1 MLSIVKKNM
10 SYFIGYALVV
20 FILTAILTVALGNDN
35 AVPLVLISGVLVFML
50 VFGPVFFNE
59 QYEEKHKG
67 YDFLDILPV
76 DASEIVAAKFGLV
89 LLTAAATTGYLLLLF
104 SVFRIAPNDWAL
116 VRSYILT
123 DGVACLLF
131 ASLSYIG
138 IFSLGYTKFAMI
150 VMSFF
155 VLLGFVP
162 IFIMRYYKDNMDIL
176 VGNITAFLR
185 GVNWG
190 AVIPLALIVYAGLMF
205 IAIKI
210 KERTGTK
217 G

>member
-10 SYFIGYALVV
+10 AYFIGYCSVIL
-20 FILTAILTVALGNDN
+20 ILTAILRITLGNEH
-35 AVPLVLISGVLVFML
+35 AILLVLISGVLIFML

-76 DASEIVAAKFGLV
+76 NASEIVLAKFGLV
-89 LLTAAATTGYLLLLF
+89 LVTVVTIVGYLLLLF
-104 SVFRIAPNDWAL
+104 SVSKVAPNDWLL
-116 VRSYILT
+116 VRSYILMS
-123 DGVACLLF
+123 GAGCLFF
-131 ASLSYIG
+131 AALSYLG

-162 IFIMRYYKDNMDIL
+162 ILIMKFYRDNMDVLIENIL
-176 VGNITAFLR
+176 TFLR
-185 GVNWG
+185 HVNWLT
-190 AVIPLALIVYAGLMF
+190 VITLALIGYFGLMF
-205 IAIKI
+205 IAIKV
-210 KERTGTK
+210 KE
-217 G
+217 

>member
-1 MLSIVKKNM
+1 MG
-10 SYFIGYALVV
+10 YFIGYCGVIL
-20 FILTAILTVALGNDN
+20 ILTAILRITLGNEN
-35 AVPLVLISGVLVFML
+35 TLPLVLISGVLIILM

-76 DASEIVAAKFGLV
+76 NASEIVLAKFGLV
-89 LLTAAATTGYLLLLF
+89 LVTVVATVGYLLLLF
-104 SVFRIAPNDWAL
+104 SVSKVAPNDWNL
-116 VRSYILT
+116 VRSYILMS
-123 DGVACLLF
+123 GVVCLFL
-131 ASLSYIG
+131 AALSYLG

-162 IFIMRYYKDNMDIL
+162 ILIMKFYRDNMDVLIENIL
-176 VGNITAFLR
+176 AFLR
-185 GVNWG
+185 HVNWL
-190 AVIPLALIVYAGLMF
+190 AVIPLVLIGYLILMF

-210 KERTGTK
+210 KE
-217 G
+217 

>member
-10 SYFIGYALVV
+10 TYFIGYCGVI
-20 FILTAILTVALGNDN
+20 FTLTAILRILLGNEN

-76 DASEIVAAKFGLV
+76 KASEIVVAKFGLV
-89 LLTAAATTGYLLLLF
+89 VVTVVATVSYLLLLF
-104 SVFRIAPNDWAL
+104 SISKVAPNDWAL
-116 VRSYILT
+116 VRSYILMG
-123 DGVACLLF
+123 GVACLVF
-131 ASLSYIG
+131 AALSYIG
-138 IFSLGYTKFAMI
+138 IFGLGYTKFVMI
-150 VMSFF
+150 VMSLF

-162 IFIMRYYKDNMDIL
+162 ILIMKFYRDNMDVLIENIL
-176 VGNITAFLR
+176 TFLR
-185 GVNWG
+185 GVNWMI
-190 AVIPLALIVYAGLMF
+190 VIPFALIGYFSLMF

-210 KERTGTK
+210 KE
-217 G
+217 

>member
-10 SYFIGYALVV
+10 GYFIGYCGVIL
-20 FILTAILTVALGNDN
+20 ILTAILRITLGNEN
-35 AVPLVLISGVLVFML
+35 TLPLVLISGVLIILM

-76 DASEIVAAKFGLV
+76 NASEIVLAKFGLV
-89 LLTAAATTGYLLLLF
+89 LVTVVATVGYLLLLF
-104 SVFRIAPNDWAL
+104 SVSKVAPNDWNL
-116 VRSYILT
+116 VRSYILMS
-123 DGVACLLF
+123 GVVCLFL
-131 ASLSYIG
+131 AALSYLG

-162 IFIMRYYKDNMDIL
+162 ILIMKFYRDNMDVLIENIL
-176 VGNITAFLR
+176 AFLR
-185 GVNWG
+185 HVNWL
-190 AVIPLALIVYAGLMF
+190 AVIPLVLIGYLILMF

-210 KERTGTK
+210 KE
-217 G
+217 

>member
-1 MLSIVKKNM
+1 MG
-10 SYFIGYALVV
+10 YFIGYCCLIL
-20 FILTAILTVALGNDN
+20 ILTAILRVTLGNDH
-35 AVPLVLISGVLVFML
+35 AVPLVLISGILIILM

-76 DASEIVAAKFGLV
+76 NASEIVLAKFGLILITV
-89 LLTAAATTGYLLLLF
+89 VITVGYLLLLF
-104 SVFRIAPNDWAL
+104 SVSKVAPNDWNL
-116 VRSYILT
+116 VRSYILMS
-123 DGVACLLF
+123 GVVCLFL
-131 ASLSYIG
+131 AALSYLG

-162 IFIMRYYKDNMDIL
+162 ILIMKFYRDNMDVLIENIL
-176 VGNITAFLR
+176 AFLR
-185 GVNWG
+185 HVNWL
-190 AVIPLALIVYAGLMF
+190 AVIPLVLIGYLILMF

-210 KERTGTK
+210 KE
-217 G
+217 